1 MLEKMLKAIA
11 AFFTGTPGGGTVLL
25 VKTAY
30 APDGKHRVCFFQRK
44 EDGVCGFREEVY
56 DDRTMDA
63 CWIPMKHGH
72 VEEYRGLDEALAAAK
87 AEVLWLS
94 SALP

>member
-1 MLEKMLKAIA
+1 
-11 AFFTGTPGGGTVLL
+11 
-25 VKTAY
+25 
-30 APDGKHRVCFFQRK
+30 
-44 EDGVCGFREEVY
+44 
-56 DDRTMDA
+56 
-63 CWIPMKHGH
+63 MKHGH